1 MFVNQR
7 VGRHGFGAHAGEII
21 VDSESRYLAFDNGG
35 AITCCRTSRRL
46 NTIASPNLARVSSYA
61 LPANLIKKSVRELA
75 ELKSNK
81 LTFIYFGLES
91 GSGDIL
97 KRIRKGA
104 SPRAIV
110 EGLGKARDAGL
121 KVSFMVILG
130 LGGRA

>member
-1 MFVNQR
+1 M
-7 VGRHGFGAHAGEII
+7 
-21 VDSESRYLAFDNGG
+21 
-35 AITCCRTSRRL
+35 

-61 LPANLIKKSVRELA
+61 LPANLIKKSVEELA
-75 ELKSNK
+75 ELKCSK
-81 LTFIYFGLES
+81 LTFIFFGLES
-91 GSGDIL
+91 GSGDIP

-121 KVSFMVILG
+121 KVSATVILG